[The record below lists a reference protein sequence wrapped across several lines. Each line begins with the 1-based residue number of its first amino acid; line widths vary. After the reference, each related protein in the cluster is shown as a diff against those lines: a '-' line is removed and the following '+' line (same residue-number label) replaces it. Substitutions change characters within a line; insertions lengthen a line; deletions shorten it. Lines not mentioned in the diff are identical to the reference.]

1 MAMCP
6 VCFSPITFLYSCCLK
21 LLQRRALVWIF
32 LLSNQQ
38 VSTPF
43 SPSQARL
50 CSVTTSNKLKCGKD
64 RKGHL
69 LHFPFSPYVLSLFA
83 TSSTPLSSSP
93 LLPSPLLC
101 LVSYCPLVL
110 PWKSGIYLFLSFA
123 SSLPELGTSLKG
135 KKGKRGVRYFC

>member
-38 VSTPF
+38 VSTPS

-69 LHFPFSPYVLSLFA
+69 LHFPFSPYVLSLFP
-83 TSSTPLSSSP
+83 TSSTPLSSSSCLCSPLLYSVLFLTVHLSFLEKVVFICFFP
-93 LLPSPLLC
+93 LLPACQS
-101 LVSYCPLVL
+101 
-110 PWKSGIYLFLSFA
+110 
-123 SSLPELGTSLKG
+123 
-135 KKGKRGVRYFC
+135 